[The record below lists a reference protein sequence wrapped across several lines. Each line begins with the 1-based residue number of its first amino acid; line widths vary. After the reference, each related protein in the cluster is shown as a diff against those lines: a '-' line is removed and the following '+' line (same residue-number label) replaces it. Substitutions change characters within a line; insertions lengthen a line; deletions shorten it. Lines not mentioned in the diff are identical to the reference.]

1 MNISRRD
8 FLAGAL
14 AAGALPMLPG
24 AALALADAPSLYAA
38 SRREADGSY
47 AAVLFTAEGDRARLA
62 LPARGHDLTF
72 RPGTGDCV
80 VFARRPGT
88 FAAVFSRD
96 DAARPPL
103 WFSASEGRHFD
114 GHGVFSGDGRLLY
127 STENDF
133 TGDASRGVIGVRDA
147 GAGYKPVGEF
157 PSAGM
162 DPHDMALLS
171 DGRTLVVANGGIE
184 LDPETGR
191 TPLNLATMEP
201 SLVYI
206 DTATGDIIE
215 KHVLDK
221 ALHKLSIRHLAVA
234 AGDLVAFGC
243 QYEGA
248 AEDFPPLV
256 GFHRLGE
263 RPLLMAPPHEIH
275 RGLKNY
281 IGSVAADA
289 SGTLIAAS
297 APKGGRITFWDAESR
312 RFLGE
317 ERLIDGCGVADAAEA
332 GNFVLTSGEGCVI
345 EHSLK
350 TGASHADA
358 SLDWSGVSWDNH
370 VIRLW

>member
-1 MNISRRD
+1 MDMSRRT
-8 FLAGAL
+8 FLSGAL
-14 AAGALPMLPG
+14 AAGALPLLPAPAFASAG
-24 AALALADAPSLYAA
+24 ASSLYAA
-38 SRREADGSY
+38 SRREADGTF
-47 AAVLFTAEGDRARLA
+47 AAVLFTAEGDRARLT

-88 FAAVFSRD
+88 FAGVFSRD
-96 DAARPPL
+96 DATRPPL
-103 WFSASEGRHFD
+103 WFEASAGRHFD
-114 GHGVFSGDGRLLY
+114 GHGVFSSDGRLLY

-133 TGDASRGVIGVRDA
+133 TGDASRGVVGVRDA
-147 GAGYKPVGEF
+147 SAGYRPIGEF
-157 PSAGM
+157 ASAGM

-191 TPLNLATMEP
+191 IPLNLATMEP

-206 DTATGDIIE
+206 DTATGDVLE
-215 KHVLDK
+215 RHVLDK

-248 AEDFPPLV
+248 AEDYPPLV
-256 GFHRLGE
+256 GFHRRGE
-263 RPLLMAPPHEIH
+263 QPVLMAPPTQIH

-297 APKGGRITFWDAESR
+297 APKGGRITFWDAQNR

-317 ERLIDGCGVADAAEA
+317 ERLIDGCGIADAPAA
-332 GNFVLTSGEGCVI
+332 GEFVLTSGEGCVI
-345 EHSLK
+345 EHNPRSR
-350 TGASHADA
+350 ASHADA

-370 VIRLW
+370 VIRLF